1 MSNVSDQEFFRACAR
16 FIVGEST
23 GVSIKGSSDRLR
35 SLQEV
40 LHASR
45 DLYRALEAVKPLS
58 EVGPLIERK
67 SRASARFRDETGIS
81 WIL

>member
-1 MSNVSDQEFFRACAR
+1 MSNVSDQKFFRACAR

-23 GVSIKGSSDRLR
+23 GVRIKGSPQRLR
-35 SLQEV
+35 TFQEV
-40 LHASR
+40 LCASR
-45 DLYRALEAVKPLS
+45 DLYEALEATKPLS

-67 SRASARFRDETGIS
+67 SRAAAEFKSETGIS

>member
-1 MSNVSDQEFFRACAR
+1 MSNSGDLQFFRACAR
-16 FIVGEST
+16 FVVGEST
-23 GVSIKGSSDRLR
+23 GVSIKGSPERLR

-40 LHASR
+40 LNATR
-45 DLYRALEAVKPLS
+45 DLYRALEDVRPLS

-67 SRASARFRDETGIS
+67 SRAAAQFRSETGIS